1 VTIPTRRCAVYTR
14 KSSEEGLEQAFNS
27 LEAQREACEAY
38 IKSQAHEG
46 WQLVSA
52 PYDDGGYS
60 GGNTNR
66 PSLKRLLD
74 DVAQHRVDIIVVY
87 KIDRLTRSLADFVKI
102 VEILDRHK
110 ASFVAVTQQFNT
122 TSSMGRLTLNIL
134 LSFAQFERE
143 VAGERVRDKI
153 AASKRRG
160 MWMGGNAPL
169 GYDLI
174 EKQLAVNDDEAE
186 TVRTIFRRYLELGT
200 VTLLLNDSELQD
212 RLARIKVKKGK
223 RVGKIRYGR
232 GALYNLLR
240 NEVYIGRVRHKSASY
255 PGQHPAIIDP
265 ELWQQVQAH
274 MSAHRSGRRIGC
286 VQDSDSPLGGLLY
299 DENGN
304 LMSPSFTKKRGGL
317 CYRYYVSQAVLQN
330 AKHRSGPVARLPAT
344 LIEETV
350 ANALKQHLS
359 ERSDEKTNWHGGT
372 ERAPLRD
379 ALERVVIAKER
390 IEIHLREG
398 TPRKLILPGVIAR
411 AGKGLAFQ
419 AFGAASPHRSKR
431 EALPLVRAICR
442 AHHWMQLI
450 EAGVVRSYH
459 ELARRERMNP
469 GYVRRIMQLA
479 FLAPDLI
486 EGIINHRLIA
496 SKGIVQL
503 TDLDLPMS
511 WRKQRALFSLASG

>member
-1 VTIPTRRCAVYTR
+1 MTTSIRRCAIYTR
-14 KSSEEGLEQAFNS
+14 KSSEEGLEQSFNS

-46 WQLVSA
+46 WQLVSSL
-52 PYDDGGYS
+52 YDDGGYS
-60 GGNTNR
+60 GGNMDR
-66 PSLKRLLD
+66 PGLVRLMD
-74 DVAQHRVDIIVVY
+74 DVAQNRVDIIVVY
-87 KIDRLTRSLADFVKI
+87 KIDRLTRSLADFAKI
-102 VEILDRHK
+102 VEILDRHT

-122 TSSMGRLTLNIL
+122 TTSMGRLTLNIL

-143 VAGERVRDKI
+143 VASERVRDKI

-174 EKQLAVNDDEAE
+174 EKRLVANEVEAE
-186 TVRTIFRRYLELGT
+186 LVRAIFRRYLELGT
-200 VTLLLNDSELQD
+200 VTLLMADSELRA
-212 RLARIKVKKGK
+212 RLARIKIKKGK
-223 RVGKIRYGR
+223 CLGETRYGR

-255 PGQHPAIIDP
+255 PGQHAAIIDHNV
-265 ELWQQVQAH
+265 WQQVQGQ
-274 MSAHRSGRRIGC
+274 MSAQRPGKRLGP

-304 LMSPSFTKKRGGL
+304 LMSPTFTKKRGGL

-330 AKHRSGPVARLPAT
+330 RKHRSGPVARLPAT

-350 ANALKQHLS
+350 ANALKRHLS
-359 ERSDEKTNWHGGT
+359 GRSDDQTSWHSGT
-372 ERAPLRD
+372 ERPGLRN
-379 ALERVVIAKER
+379 ALERVVIAKEQV
-390 IEIHLREG
+390 EIYLREG
-398 TPRKLILPGVIAR
+398 TPRKLVVPGVVAR
-411 AGKGLAFQ
+411 AGKGLTFQ
-419 AFGAASPHRSKR
+419 TFGAAAPHRSKR

-442 AHHWMQLI
+442 AHYWMQLV
-450 EAGVVRSYH
+450 EAGAVRSYS

-479 FLAPDLI
+479 FLAPDLVEAI
-486 EGIINHRLIA
+486 VSHRLIA
-496 SKGIVQL
+496 KTGVVQL
-503 TDLDLPMS
+503 TDLSIPMN
-511 WRKQRALFSLASG
+511 WQKQRMLFAPALR